1 MKDELTEQLDA
12 LRRFRQRRLVQL
24 MRDLETGRPLGSGCD
39 DSESESPVRQ
49 ARSEEQRSTANLKRR

>member
-1 MKDELTEQLDA
+1 MKDELTEQLEA

-24 MRDLETGRPLGSGCD
+24 MRDLEAGRPLGSACD

-49 ARSEEQRSTANLKRR
+49 VRSEERRSTANLKRR